1 MNNQKV
7 SLRVAD
13 LDGQY
18 TIGSSNEFTFNQ
30 DIILNDP
37 ALYCPLSELP
47 PHGSVEEDR
56 LFQRLYAK
64 LPYIW
69 EALKHNPNI
78 KETVVVVPSLTLDAE
93 ELRKIEGIEYYE
105 ERLLFLLIQLAN
117 PNTEVIFV
125 TSQPIRDRIVD
136 YYLQLLPGVPYSHAR
151 RRLHL
156 YNVNDASRDKSL
168 TQKVLERPAILQR
181 IRNHTLH
188 SQVAHLS
195 VFNVTPAEK
204 SLSVALGLPLMGA
217 DPKFLH
223 YGTKSGARK
232 LFKECDVLCPFGYED
247 IRDEQEIA
255 EAIVD
260 LYFAKPN
267 VKRAV
272 VKINE
277 GFSGEGNA
285 IYKFNELLNIEP
297 IAENWDKAVEL
308 VRRDLPHH
316 LKMQAANLPYS
327 DFIGKFEQ
335 MQGIVE
341 EFLEGV
347 EKSSPSVQ
355 TRIVPPQEVQIISTH
370 DQIMGGEDGQVFLG
384 CRFPAAPPFQAM
396 LHSGGLKIGK
406 RLAQEGL
413 VERVSIDYMAVPSI
427 PEQPVGINNPWKLY
441 AIEINMR
448 KGGTT
453 HPLRSLQFLTGGHYN
468 PNTGL
473 FTTPRGSTKYY
484 VASDNLIS
492 EKYKRLLP
500 EDLIDIITYAKLHF
514 NSTTNTGVIFHMIGA
529 VSQYGKFGVTCIG
542 NTPTEAQ
549 DFYDKTV
556 RIIQQESSTTRWLI

>member
-1 MNNQKV
+1 MNSQKV

-13 LDGQY
+13 LDGQPSADSY
-18 TIGSSNEFTFNQ
+18 AESSIQKNVL
-30 DIILNDP
+30 LNDP
-37 ALYCPLSELP
+37 ALYCPLSKLP
-47 PHGSVEEDR
+47 TRGSKEEER
-56 LFQRLYAK
+56 LFQALYAK
-64 LPYIW
+64 LPLMW
-69 EALKHNPNI
+69 DAFKHNANI
-78 KETVVVVPSLTLDAE
+78 KETVVVVPSLTLDTE
-93 ELRKIEGIEYYE
+93 ELRKIDGIEYYE

-117 PNTEVIFV
+117 PSTEVVFV

-151 RRLHL
+151 RRLHM

-181 IRNHTLH
+181 IRNHTIH
-188 SQVAHLS
+188 SQIAHLS

-204 SLSVALGLPLMGA
+204 SLSVALGLPLLGA

-232 LFKECDVLCPFGYED
+232 LFKKCGVLCSRGHED
-247 IRDEQEIA
+247 LKNEKEIA
-255 EAIVD
+255 QAIVD
-260 LYFAKPN
+260 LYFTNPKLR
-267 VKRAV
+267 RAV
-272 VKINE
+272 IKINE

-285 IYKFNELLNIEP
+285 IYKFDELLKIDPTAANRL
-297 IAENWDKAVEL
+297 KAVDL
-308 VRRDLPHH
+308 VLSDLPKH
-316 LKMQAANLPYS
+316 LKMQAANLPYE
-327 DFIGKFEQ
+327 DFISKFEQ
-335 MQGIVE
+335 MEGIVE
-341 EFLEGV
+341 EFIEGV
-347 EKSSPSVQ
+347 DKASPSVQ

-370 DQIMGGEDGQVFLG
+370 DQIMGGADGQVFLG
-384 CRFPAAPPFQAM
+384 CRFPASAPFQNM
-396 LHSGGLKIGK
+396 LHAGGLKIGNC
-406 RLAQEGL
+406 LAKEGL
-413 VERVSIDYMAVPSI
+413 IERVSIDYMAVPTI
-427 PEQPVGINNPWKLY
+427 PDRHISSDNPWQLY

-468 PNTGL
+468 PDTGL

-514 NSTTNTGVIFHMIGA
+514 NSITNTGVIFHMIGA
-529 VSQYGKFGVTCIG
+529 ISQYGKFGVTCIG
-542 NTPTEAQ
+542 NTPEEAQ
-549 DFYDKTV
+549 EFYDRTI
-556 RIIQQESSTTRWLI
+556 RIIQEESSTTRWLI